1 MYLLCHPWVILN
13 IVIVNHRQ
21 HHHSRRWCHTA
32 QQHFAIINYVY
43 HPPDHHFLHLHF
55 HHQQDDRSTEHLW
68 PIVNHQGSNP
78 NHQLWSRFI
87 NHRQIS
93 IFLCVCIACMCI
105 LISFSG
111 CSNSSSRG
119 CYICCMS
126 FSGDGVTETKT
137 LMNVKG
143 LSWRLILGLGAL
155 PGEPTWSMRY
165 ADGWMHNMIVPICC
179 FIQGPCSKVI
189 AVVDGNRFGQATRR
203 P

>member
-21 HHHSRRWCHTA
+21 HHHSGRWCHTA

-68 PIVNHQGSNP
+68 PIINHQGSNP

-93 IFLCVCIACMCI
+93 IFLCVCALLACV
-105 LISFSG
+105 FSYHSQG
-111 CSNSSSRG
+111 VPIHPAEVATFAACHFQVTAWPRPRPLWTSRG
-119 CYICCMS
+119 YPGVS
-126 FSGDGVTETKT
+126 FWALGHCQANRPGQWDMRMVECIIWLSLFV
-137 LMNVKG
+137 VWYKG
-143 LSWRLILGLGAL
+143 RVQKW
-155 PGEPTWSMRY
+155 
-165 ADGWMHNMIVPICC
+165 
-179 FIQGPCSKVI
+179 
-189 AVVDGNRFGQATRR
+189 
-203 P
+203 